1 MKKMKRMMAGALL
14 FAMLVSL
21 CACFDSAIGGSF
33 EVDWAE
39 VYNFR
44 ASERGGD
51 NYETYYTR
59 YLVHYTNIET
69 EDEEVDLDKYK
80 DGVYIFVTARPEKG
94 KTEVRLSGGAW
105 VTANAK
111 IVEEYPLTVQDQG
124 ENYVLTVYDRPYFFS
139 DEGFDVEKM
148 KEQLTKRT
156 IYVAKENVILYDN
169 EH

>member
-21 CACFDSAIGGSF
+21 CACFDSTIGGSF
-33 EVDWAE
+33 EVNRAE
-39 VYNFR
+39 VYNFG
-44 ASERGGD
+44 ASESRVD

-80 DGVYIFVTARPEKG
+80 NGIYVFVTARPEKG
-94 KTEVRLSGGAW
+94 KTEIYLEAR

-124 ENYVLTVYDRPYFFS
+124 ENYVLTVYDTPYFFS
-139 DEGFDVEKM
+139 DKGFDVEKM